1 MGKFRIAAPQDFAGG
16 LFLIGIGLLAYWA
29 SSNLGMGT
37 LRAMGPGMLPK
48 SLAVIVAAVGVILL
62 LTSLKAEGPELD
74 AWSIR
79 GLFFVLLGAGLF
91 ALTIR
96 GSDITGA
103 PERIA
108 SALLIT
114 SVLFLAALFVASKM
128 GISTEGLKVR
138 AGMLAAFIAA
148 FFVIHAVAPVID
160 LSFPAIGLIAAGP
173 LVAIVS
179 AFASPETKWGE
190 VIIFA
195 TFMTALCAGLFK
207 YALGLPIPLAPWLLG
222 Y

>member
-1 MGKFRIAAPQDFAGG
+1 MGKFRIASPQDFAGG
-16 LFLIGIGLLAYWA
+16 LFLIAIGLGAYWA

-48 SLAVIVAAVGVILL
+48 SLAVIVAGLGALLL
-62 LTSLKAEGPELD
+62 LTSFRVEGPELER
-74 AWSIR
+74 WSIR
-79 GLFFVLLGAGLF
+79 GLFFVLLGSCLF

-96 GSDITGA
+96 GSDITGT
-103 PERIA
+103 PERVASAMLIA
-108 SALLIT
+108 SVI
-114 SVLFLAALFVASKM
+114 FLAALFAATRM
-128 GISTEGLKVR
+128 GIATDGHAVR
-138 AGMLAAFIAA
+138 AGMLAAYAA
-148 FFVIHAVAPVID
+148 AVFVIYHVAPVID

>member
-16 LFLIGIGLLAYWA
+16 LFLIAIGLLAYWA

-48 SLAVIVAAVGVILL
+48 SLAVIVAGVGVILL
-62 LTSLKAEGPELD
+62 LTSLKVEGPELD

-79 GLFFVLLGAGLF
+79 GLIFVLLGACAF

-96 GSDITGA
+96 GSDLPG
-103 PERIA
+103 
-108 SALLIT
+108 
-114 SVLFLAALFVASKM
+114 
-128 GISTEGLKVR
+128 
-138 AGMLAAFIAA
+138 
-148 FFVIHAVAPVID
+148 PVD
-160 LSFPAIGLIAAGP
+160 LPAIGLIAAGP

-179 AFASPETKWGE
+179 AFASPETRWGE
-190 VIIFA
+190 VLIFA
-195 TFMTALCAGLFK
+195 AVMTALCAAIFK